1 MDCGTSGLRTV
12 VLDTDGRLLAAA
24 RRPYPTQVGREG
36 KAEQD
41 PDDWWDALGAT
52 VRQVLSDPAVARR
65 RLLAIGVGGQMH
77 GLVVLDA
84 VGQPVRPAI
93 VWSDTRSA
101 GVCARWRKQFGDA
114 AFSAL
119 AGLPIATGFLA
130 SSLAWLR
137 AAEPERFARIRT
149 VLPPKDELRRRL
161 TGRTATDPSDAGGT
175 LLFDVQ
181 AERWSRELLR
191 WTGLSPAVLPPVL
204 PSTSIGGTVTE
215 AAASASG
222 LPAGTPV
229 VVGGADQPLSALAL
243 GLDDGLAAVSIGTG
257 GTVLLPA
264 RASARPPASPAVHTL
279 CHVLPGRRLRMGAIL
294 AAGGAFEWLRSTLST
309 PTGHPAAADDL
320 DRAAGDVAPGA
331 DGLLFLPHLAGERTP
346 LLDPDRSGAFLGL
359 RTEHGLPHLVRAV
372 EEGVVFAL
380 RAALEAALDG
390 APPPPQ
396 VLLTG
401 GGSRGETWPRI
412 VADVLQVPVTVS
424 STGDHSAIG
433 AAMVAAIAAGL
444 IPGRRPPRDWAHRHL
459 DAVRRIEV
467 RPAQAVLYDR
477 LFALYQRADDAVAE
491 TAHAL
496 RQLRRER

>member
-1 MDCGTSGLRTV
+1 
-12 VLDTDGRLLAAA
+12 
-24 RRPYPTQVGREG
+24 
-36 KAEQD
+36 
-41 PDDWWDALGAT
+41 
-52 VRQVLSDPAVARR
+52 
-65 RLLAIGVGGQMH
+65 LLAIGVGGQMH

-84 VGQPVRPAI
+84 AGQPVRPAI

-396 VLLTG
+396 CSSPGAAAGARPGPASSPTCSRSRSRSPPPAITARSARPWWQQSRRALSPAAGRPGIGRTATSTRS
-401 GGSRGETWPRI
+401 GGSRCGRPR
-412 VADVLQVPVTVS
+412 PC
-424 STGDHSAIG
+424 STTGCSLSISARTTP
-433 AAMVAAIAAGL
+433 L
-444 IPGRRPPRDWAHRHL
+444 PRPHMRCAS
-459 DAVRRIEV
+459 
-467 RPAQAVLYDR
+467 
-477 LFALYQRADDAVAE
+477 
-491 TAHAL
+491 
-496 RQLRRER
+496 